1 VPIPVLDGGII
12 FFIFF
17 IFIFAVA
24 VAVVATLSSRS
35 VFFGS
40 FFFLDDGF
48 GKALLDFLLRA
59 GYLKVSVPKF
69 LFYSVTIQRQD
80 FVDRDHEQMKRIKE
94 PVIKPR
100 NNPRDHELK

>member
-1 VPIPVLDGGII
+1 MPIPVLDGGII

-48 GKALLDFLLRA
+48 GKALLDFLLFIA
-59 GYLKVSVPKF
+59 SQFSVRT
-69 LFYSVTIQRQD
+69 SSTETTNR
-80 FVDRDHEQMKRIKE
+80 
-94 PVIKPR
+94 
-100 NNPRDHELK
+100 